1 MDTVILYADSKN
13 RDANVYPSGSSY
25 VLHLTNPIKN
35 IAQVDLVSAKVPN
48 TVYNLTNGTAALTF
62 GSTVMNFKPGFFNSC
77 ALENEINARLAT
89 QFSNVKWISTE
100 GKFLFQSNGPFSISI
115 SNSISKLIGLPA
127 GTHTGVAASTDP
139 VYAQTLGSAYYIKSS
154 TMGDFSTNEYIFL
167 DIQELRTPGMA
178 EALAMKSDG
187 SGTFSGGNARNS
199 FAAIPMN
206 VNSGGVK
213 LFSEGADYSMK
224 MEYPHPINVISR
236 LTVSWIDGTGKPVDF
251 RGFENNAFV
260 LRFHQAKK
268 EEPPPPP
275 SVDMVEL
282 RRILEDMI
290 TVQKPKEPEVKRP
303 LLGRWTLILLTFFA
317 AALYMIYNRLRPVT
331 PLATPSVPQVRP
343 GPV

>member
-1 MDTVILYADSKN
+1 MDTVFLYADSKN
-13 RDANVYPSGSSY
+13 RDANAYPTGSSY

-48 TVYNLTNGTAALTF
+48 TVYNLKDGTAALTV

-77 ALENEINARLAT
+77 ALETEINNRLANQT
-89 QFSNVKWISTE
+89 SSVKWIPTE
-100 GKFLFQSNGPFSISI
+100 GKFLFQSSGSFSILV

-139 VYAQTLGSAYYIKSS
+139 VYAQTLGSAYFIKSS
-154 TMGDFSTNEYIFL
+154 TMADFSTNEYIFL

-178 EALAMKSDG
+178 AALSMRTDG

-213 LFSEGADYSMK
+213 LFAEGADYSMK
-224 MEYPHPINVISR
+224 AEYPHPIDVVSR
-236 LTVSWIDGTGKPVDF
+236 LTISWIDGSGQPIDF
-251 RGFENNAFV
+251 RGFDNNAFV
-260 LRFHQAKK
+260 LRFHQPKK

-290 TVQKPKEPEVKRP
+290 TIQKPKEPEVKRP
-303 LLGRWTLILLTFFA
+303 LVGRWTLILLTFFA
-317 AALYMIYNRLRPVT
+317 AAVYMIYNRLRPVT
-331 PLATPSVPQVRP
+331 PLAPPVPQMRP
-343 GPV
+343 TV

>member
-1 MDTVILYADSKN
+1 MDTVFLYADSKN
-13 RDANVYPSGSSY
+13 RDANVYPTGSSY

-48 TVYNLTNGTAALTF
+48 TVYNLSNGTAALTF

-77 ALENEINARLAT
+77 ALETEINARLAT
-89 QFSNVKWISTE
+89 QFSNVKWIATE

-115 SNSISKLIGLPA
+115 SNSISKLLGLPA
-127 GTHTGVAASTDP
+127 GTHTGVLASTDP
-139 VYAQTLGSAYYIKSS
+139 SYAQTLSAAAYYIKSS
-154 TMGDFSTNEYIFL
+154 TMGDFSTNEFIFL

-178 EALAMKSDG
+178 EALSMRPDG
-187 SGTFSGGNARNS
+187 SGTFNGGNARNS

-213 LFSEGADYSMK
+213 LFAEGADYSMK
-224 MEYPHPINVISR
+224 AEYPHPINVISR
-236 LTVSWIDGTGKPVDF
+236 LTISWVDGSGQPIDF

-290 TVQKPKEPEVKRP
+290 TIQKPKEPEVKRP
-303 LLGRWTLILLTFFA
+303 LVGRWTLVILVIFA
-317 AALYMIYNRLRPVT
+317 AAVYMIYNRLRPVT
-331 PLATPSVPQVRP
+331 PLAPPVPQMRP
-343 GPV
+343 V